1 MSERTPQT
9 PSPPENRALTSV
21 LRGES
26 PRDSPEA
33 TEKLDQALRVSV
45 LIAPVAASGEDA
57 EAQLDLVGTVDE
69 EGNSALLAFADA
81 RALGLWSSEHAFVAV
96 RAPDL
101 CATVLDRGLHALAID
116 VAGPARLTLGADAL
130 RRCAQAGGC

>member
-1 MSERTPQT
+1 MSESASRQPA
-9 PSPPENRALTSV
+9 PPENRALTSV
-21 LRGES
+21 LRS
-26 PRDSPEA
+26 DAPRDSPEA
-33 TEKLDQALRVSV
+33 TEKLEQALRVSV

-69 EGNSALLAFADA
+69 EGNHSLLAFADA

-116 VAGPARLTLGADAL
+116 VAGPARLTLGAVAL
-130 RRCAQAGGC
+130 RRCAEAGAG